1 MKNNEYIYIVFV
13 KALTGLGRFA
23 RMFSKYEYTHIA
35 VMMNPK
41 KDDFATFSRKK
52 HFTPFDSGFMHET
65 LDCYAFG
72 NNKKVKL
79 KIYKVPVSPAAKQR
93 IQSFIE
99 DIETDRDYIFNIYS
113 MATMSFLHGFTIYKA
128 HNCMSFVAYILKLS
142 GAVTMTR
149 PYYKYNIEEMDELL
163 SEYKCKVGY
172 YSKKEENTPGYMDRV
187 SLVSNVQMF
196 IKLNKE
202 LIRRCAIGDGGM
214 CT

>member
-23 RMFSKYEYTHIA
+23 RIFSKYEYTHIA
-35 VMMNPK
+35 VMMDPK
-41 KDDFATFSRKK
+41 KDDYATFSRKK

-99 DIETDRDYIFNIYS
+99 DIEADKDYIFNIYS
-113 MATMSFLHGFTIYKA
+113 MATMSILHGFKITKA
-128 HNCMSFVAYILKLS
+128 HNCMSFVAYILQLS
-142 GAVTMTR
+142 GAADMTR

-163 SEYKCKVGY
+163 SEYACKVGY
-172 YSKKEENTPGYMDRV
+172 YKPKADNTPGYMDRV
-187 SLVSNVQMF
+187 SLWSNIIMF

-202 LIRRCAIGDGGM
+202 LIHRM
-214 CT
+214 MSH